1 MTCNPS
7 EIIRPHKGTERVR
20 YKNGDTE
27 DIIAVIM
34 SMDAQSDS
42 TIDPKSV
49 ECLRGS
55 DGYDTLRN
63 IWKFV
68 KNNVRYKPD
77 ARGKERVKSPAAL
90 FAAGS
95 GDCKSFS
102 IAEAALLRALGFKN
116 IRYRFASYSANGD
129 VTHVYVVCKY
139 DGKDVIMDAVHSRFD
154 DEVPYSWKMDKR
166 ANTTAINGVSDI
178 SMSPNG
184 LITMLSLYLIGW
196 GLYKVSK

>member
-1 MTCNPS
+1 M
-7 EIIRPHKGTERVR
+7 
-20 YKNGDTE
+20 
-27 DIIAVIM
+27 A
-34 SMDAQSDS
+34 MDAQSDS
-42 TIDPKSV
+42 TIDPQMV

-55 DGYDTLRN
+55 DGYDTLYN

-68 KNNVRYKPD
+68 KNNVKYKPD

-129 VTHVYVVCKY
+129 VTHVYVVCRY
-139 DGKDVIMDAVHSRFD
+139 NGKDVIMDAVHSRFD

-166 ANTTAINGVSDI
+166 AKTASINGVSDI
-178 SMSPNG
+178 SMSGNG

-196 GLYKVSK
+196 GIYKISK